1 MDSDSLFDSVAQKRK
16 DDSVTAGQKRF
27 KLKRYDHLSAQAL
40 KPFGVS
46 DLEKADLKT
55 LWSIIVNG
63 SKTVKYFAEWPD
75 KDPWRKGIAVS
86 RLAEVMTAVIKT
98 LKDEKFARL
107 LDAKILQSALDEA
120 TNLET
125 ALAIL
130 NAGKGTQATS
140 RVTLSNLGA
149 PKPKQRSQAEVATAA
164 GALYAWL
171 KQPKSTLRGLMSF
184 MAQGGVFYAG
194 SVAEKAAR
202 AYVLHGEE
210 DENCFIQAAIT
221 RACSSKDA
229 DEPDNDQEVLFTADL
244 KEDPNILSCYINR
257 CFVCPCTSLCVPQ
270 GA

>member
-1 MDSDSLFDSVAQKRK
+1 MDNDSLFGRVAAEKRK
-16 DDSVTAGQKRF
+16 DDSEQVGQKRF

-46 DLEKADLKT
+46 DLDKADLKT

-86 RLAEVMTAVIKT
+86 RLAEVMTAAIKT
-98 LKDEKFARL
+98 LQDEKFARL

-120 TNLET
+120 TKLEPS
-125 ALAIL
+125 LRIL

-149 PKPKQRSQAEVATAA
+149 PKQKQRSESEVATAA
-164 GALYAWL
+164 TALYAWL
-171 KQPKSTLRGLMSF
+171 KQPRSTLRALMSF
-184 MAQGGVFYAG
+184 MSQGGVFYAG

-210 DENCFIQAAIT
+210 DEKSFVQAAIT
-221 RACSSKDA
+221 RACNSKAA
-229 DEPDNDQEVLFTADL
+229 DEPDDDQEALFCSAEQEL
-244 KEDPNILSCYINR
+244 KEDINSLRR
-257 CFVCPCTSLCVPQ
+257 CK
-270 GA
+270 